1 MLQWIKKIAQKF
13 IQYKWL
19 LVAMC
24 LHVVVAFYFIAQQNI
39 TYDEPGYI
47 EYSKRWLQGK
57 PERVEALDDSKTPVI
72 SIVWVPRIIRQV
84 INPNYQLNDFGR
96 QDQREGR
103 YMLIVFSLL
112 TMLYLY
118 KFIQLFNLK
127 NGWLIFFF
135 FLLDPLIV
143 AYAVIINS
151 DLLSGLLLLAI
162 VYHLYKLS
170 MQKSHQQ
177 FLLVC
182 LLMGIALV
190 TKHTF
195 LFGLPLLIAAFIKVY
210 KRQSVVKIFV
220 AIGIL
225 LLVINLA
232 FYFHHSGKS
241 LGNYHFKSSL
251 FNTIQQQLSL
261 LSWLPIP
268 VPETYIQSIDLL
280 QYHAQL
286 DGSVNNTYTG
296 VYVLEKVNLQTGF
309 WYYYAVVAF
318 YKIPLALWC
327 LFIIGLGR
335 WMLQFKQYKQQ
346 FYFLIIPIVYFVW
359 VLSLFNQFQIGIR
372 HLLLVIPLLYVLL
385 AMVVNQLAESTT
397 KYFVGVLVVFMLYS
411 VVRYYPDLIPY
422 TNELVAN
429 KTTVYKKMMDSS
441 IDYGQSD
448 STATEFLKLNKD
460 YSIPTSTPTKGKFI
474 LSMHQYIE
482 QYKQGDTSLH
492 WLLKK
497 HKPIELL
504 KHVYW
509 LYEVK

>member
-1 MLQWIKKIAQKF
+1 
-13 IQYKWL
+13 
-19 LVAMC
+19 
-24 LHVVVAFYFIAQQNI
+24 
-39 TYDEPGYI
+39 
-47 EYSKRWLQGK
+47 
-57 PERVEALDDSKTPVI
+57 
-72 SIVWVPRIIRQV
+72 
-84 INPNYQLNDFGR
+84 
-96 QDQREGR
+96 
-103 YMLIVFSLL
+103 
-112 TMLYLY
+112 
-118 KFIQLFNLK
+118 
-127 NGWLIFFF
+127 
-135 FLLDPLIV
+135 
-143 AYAVIINS
+143 
-151 DLLSGLLLLAI
+151 
-162 VYHLYKLS
+162 
-170 MQKSHQQ
+170 
-177 FLLVC
+177 
-182 LLMGIALV
+182 MGIALV

-195 LFGLPLLIAAFIKVY
+195 LFGLPLLIAALIKIY
-210 KRQSVVKIFV
+210 KKQSVVKIIV
-220 AIGIL
+220 AVGIF

-241 LGNYHFKSSL
+241 LGNYHFESSL
-251 FNTIQQQLSL
+251 FNTIQQQLSW

-309 WYYYAVVAF
+309 WYYYAVVAL

-346 FYFLIIPIVYFVW
+346 FYYLILPIVYFVM

-385 AMVVNQLAESTT
+385 AMVVNQLAQSTT
-397 KYFVGVLVVFMLYS
+397 KYLVGMLVLFMLYS
-411 VVRYYPDLIPY
+411 VVKYYPDLIPY
-422 TNELVAN
+422 TNELIAN
-429 KTTVYKKMMDSS
+429 KANVYKKMMDSS

-448 STATEFLKLNKD
+448 SAATAFLKIHSD
-460 YSIPTSTPTKGKFI
+460 YSIPTNTPTKGKFI

-492 WLLKK
+492 WLVKK
-497 HKPIELL
+497 HTPTGLL